1 VQVGVEPV
9 AGGAHPLFNLVVRR
23 IRNERGQTHV
33 VASESHLD
41 LTMVE
46 HGARYAPAAVNSV
59 SQLVHVTDLGFQA
72 GATART
78 QPSQTT
84 AGISSATVI
93 DDADSGF
100 TRLTNGADGLRP
112 AAAQL
117 TAALPLLDLL
127 LPQTFNLMC
136 IPRMASLDNVPTTP
150 RAVALI
156 TAATAFCRERRA
168 FLLVDPPANVA
179 LAGRRRDRASVA
191 QMVTWMNLPA
201 VAASRDPSNAIFFPP
216 LSIADPLVDGRSRRV
231 APSGTVAGIY
241 ARTDSERGV
250 WKAAAGRDAQI
261 RGAEIVAPPLTDADT
276 SALTAVSVNVLRSFP
291 ALGNV
296 VWGART
302 GAGGAQDA
310 SEWMYVPV
318 RRTALHIQ
326 QSLLQG
332 LQWVVFEPNDER
344 LWAQIRLHVDAFMQ
358 ALFREGAFQGRT
370 AREAFVVHCDRT
382 TTTQPDIDDGVVN
395 VRVGFAPLRA
405 GEFVVIPIQLTAREA
420 A

>member
-1 VQVGVEPV
+1 
-9 AGGAHPLFNLVVRR
+9 
-23 IRNERGQTHV
+23 
-33 VASESHLD
+33 
-41 LTMVE
+41 
-46 HGARYAPAAVNSV
+46 
-59 SQLVHVTDLGFQA
+59 
-72 GATART
+72 
-78 QPSQTT
+78 
-84 AGISSATVI
+84 
-93 DDADSGF
+93 
-100 TRLTNGADGLRP
+100 
-112 AAAQL
+112 
-117 TAALPLLDLL
+117 LLDLL

-318 RRTALHIQ
+318 RRTALHIE